1 MAKISRRGYVPVT
14 LTLTN
19 DGSGLATKVCLS
31 EETLGE
37 LTELAVVAGGEP
49 TVYTVRVKV
58 SETTTYRFR
67 AEYLDGNGRRR
78 TASAAEVEIAIGAGG
93 ERPEGEKPS
102 EPLAAPMVQRT
113 KSSDLYLWLLAGAC
127 AVLLAL
133 SVGLMVSSR
142 WARRAK
148 KERAAAR
155 RQRVRENL
163 NRSRRREPTNGQE
176 K

>member
-1 MAKISRRGYVPVT
+1 MVQKFFERGIMTVSYT
-14 LTLTN
+14 HL
-19 DGSGLATKVCLS
+19 
-31 EETLGE
+31 
-37 LTELAVVAGGEP
+37 EP

-133 SVGLMVSSR
+133 SVGCLLYTSPEGSTCSHT
-142 WARRAK
+142 
-148 KERAAAR
+148 EH
-155 RQRVRENL
+155 
-163 NRSRRREPTNGQE
+163 RS
-176 K
+176 